1 MAATAEPQR
10 RHARANRRRIL
21 DAARETLSAD
31 PDTTV
36 EDIARAAGVARRT
49 LYGHFAN
56 RDALLE
62 ALADDAVRTLRQ
74 AFIDRGNPE
83 EPPDL
88 ALARVMMTV
97 WGIGD
102 RYRMLIALAS
112 RDLGGG
118 ITGAPAPVR
127 ERAVELLSDGQ
138 RSGVFTDH
146 LPTPVLAHVL
156 ESTIVSMLES
166 VNRDT
171 WQGSASAAATTVLMA
186 AGKNRSEADALI
198 RLLRTEE

>member
-36 EDIARAAGVARRT
+36 EDIARGAGVARRT

-74 AFIDRGNPE
+74 AF
-83 EPPDL
+83 
-88 ALARVMMTV
+88 
-97 WGIGD
+97 
-102 RYRMLIALAS
+102 
-112 RDLGGG
+112 
-118 ITGAPAPVR
+118 PAPVR
-127 ERAVELLSDGQ
+127 ELAVELLSDGQ
-138 RSGVFTDH
+138 RPRQ
-146 LPTPVLAHVL
+146 PTA
-156 ESTIVSMLES
+156 
-166 VNRDT
+166 R
-171 WQGSASAAATTVLMA
+171 
-186 AGKNRSEADALI
+186 I
-198 RLLRTEE
+198 RQ